1 MRQSR
6 HAPLIIGIAV
16 VAVGAA
22 ALLARRAVA
31 KRRPRIFYD
40 YSGRSGFPR
49 GAEQSRGI
57 AADVARASAQW
68 MSRPGRDALPT
79 SKVRAMSSPHPA
91 SPAA

>member
-16 VAVGAA
+16 VAAGAA

-49 GAEQSRGI
+49 GADQSRGI
-57 AADVARASAQW
+57 AADVARDSAQW
-68 MSRPGRDALPT
+68 MSRPGSEVLPT
-79 SKVRAMSSPHPA
+79 SRVRAVTTPQPA
-91 SPAA
+91 TPRA